1 MPPLWAMVGEP
12 GAAGAAPIV
21 DDPVAGAELDPG
33 AVVIGA
39 EPVAG
44 AIVEPEPGCMAEDPV
59 VVEPEPDA
67 AGRSVEPDGVVE
79 VWA

>member
-1 MPPLWAMVGEP
+1 ME
-12 GAAGAAPIV
+12 
-21 DDPVAGAELDPG
+21 DPVEGAVVDPG
-33 AVVIGA
+33 AGVIGDD
-39 EPVAG
+39 PVAG